1 MMALSLSLLL
11 AAPVARAVLPTRH
24 APARSGSPLAGLPAL
39 PKVHHSTAIEP
50 INASDPTMLHYARI
64 THSIGLTVYWADKQM
79 VFAAA
84 AACHAADALQP
95 VPVPGAAAGISLPR
109 CGIAANYNPW

>member
-1 MMALSLSLLL
+1 MVMGRVRSRYMMALSVTLFLLL
-11 AAPVARAVLPTRH
+11 AAPVVRAIWP
-24 APARSGSPLAGLPAL
+24 AGQPARSGSPLTALPAL

-79 VFAAA
+79 VF
-84 AACHAADALQP
+84 
-95 VPVPGAAAGISLPR
+95 
-109 CGIAANYNPW
+109 